1 MESSQAKGA
10 WWEYERTGEAGLG
23 NARSRGSGHQP
34 SPPPVSLWAPLGWLG
49 RAVTQTPGP

>member
-1 MESSQAKGA
+1 MESRQAKGA